1 MSMAPTFPMQRNFFT
16 NKLLKVTPNI
26 SQEAINQSIEFLER
40 QKEANCPC
48 TIHTQ
53 KRGHEWIVFNRLPDR
68 IPSNHDDGS
77 HMSDSDDTV
86 GFSETEDNAENE
98 EAVMADTTSG
108 SQNHEDMGEEDK
120 NNNQDCTDA
129 SGASSEDFTPADL
142 TAGYNSIFN
151 PTVSNS
157 SSELSLISRDER
169 HIRYKKNVTKQ
180 NKRQKKNKRPAKTT
194 KTSVSDFEQA
204 DLIPDDIL
212 EESEQGIDSSTP
224 CKFDQVV
231 YRDNVKGK
239 TYSFRY
245 FKTYRFDWRLL
256 LNHPNGEPVE
266 CKCPRGRLHS
276 QQCPWYCPNVI
287 NVSDI
292 RNNLSTS
299 EQAAQG
305 KIYMYQN
312 TQNGQQELCGCG
324 TAAEI
329 AYLGHKSTFEEFQW
343 IHERSSYEM
352 LLAILKKR
360 KKVSFFEHN
369 NKRPRLQSISDSN
382 NKEDVTDDA
391 KKETS
396 MDNPSTSNTAPS
408 SLAVLAEVSQ
418 SNSSQ
423 DSLPDLFGE
432 QNGGPDCPCEED
444 EDMPP
449 VEGDEIIKL

>member
-1 MSMAPTFPMQRNFFT
+1 MIVLARVNEYYSPFFPQSIMEEEARCLYGTNFSYAERDFFT

-26 SQEAINQSIEFLER
+26 SQKAINQSIAFLER
-40 QKEANCPC
+40 QKEANCPF

-77 HMSDSDDTV
+77 QMSDSDDTI
-86 GFSETEDNAENE
+86 GFSKTEDNAENE
-98 EAVMADTTSG
+98 EAKIANTTSG
-108 SQNHEDMGEEDK
+108 SQNHEDMEEEDK

-129 SGASSEDFTPADL
+129 SGVSSENFTSADL

-157 SSELSLISRDER
+157 SSELSLVSRDDR
-169 HIRYKKNVTKQ
+169 HIRCKKNVFKQ
-180 NKRQKKNKRPAKTT
+180 NKTQKKNKRPT
-194 KTSVSDFEQA
+194 KTAIPDSEQA
-204 DLIPDDIL
+204 ELIHEDIL

-224 CKFDQVV
+224 CKFDQIV

-276 QQCPWYCPNVI
+276 QQCPWYHPDVI
-287 NVSDI
+287 NVPDI
-292 RNNLSTS
+292 RNNLSKS
-299 EQAAQG
+299 EQAVQG
-305 KIYMYQN
+305 KIYDMYQN
-312 TQNGQQELCGCG
+312 TQNDQQELCGCG

-329 AYLGHKSTFEEFQW
+329 AYLGHKSTCEEFQW

-352 LLAILKKR
+352 LLAISKKR
-360 KKVSFFEHN
+360 KKVKTL
-369 NKRPRLQSISDSN
+369 NKTRGLDYN
-382 NKEDVTDDA
+382 LLVTLTIRRKSQMMP
-391 KKETS
+391 KKK
-396 MDNPSTSNTAPS
+396 
-408 SLAVLAEVSQ
+408 
-418 SNSSQ
+418 
-423 DSLPDLFGE
+423 
-432 QNGGPDCPCEED
+432 
-444 EDMPP
+444 P
-449 VEGDEIIKL
+449 V